1 MLYRSRFLPALVAS
15 SIIAATALGAVGV
28 STAAAKSTPKKG
40 DTPADT
46 KLFNKLLA
54 ISSPKL
60 AVASAKNAA
69 HAKNADKLGGLAP
82 SAFQLRVSHSCTASN
97 AIQAIASDGT
107 VSCQPTGT
115 GTVTGVS
122 ADTGLTGGGSSG
134 NISLALDPN
143 YRLPQG
149 CSSNQ
154 LAKWTGTAWG
164 CTDAPGGPPTGGAG
178 GALSGN
184 YPNPTLN
191 VSGGPCGTGQFVT
204 NVSTGAVLTCGPSG
218 SNAALGSGALSSN
231 TLGSNNSA
239 VGLNALSSDT
249 NDLGNTAV
257 GDYALSSNTS
267 GGGNTAVGH
276 QALSSHT
283 TGGGN
288 TALGLNAL
296 YNGSAGVTSGASD
309 TAIGNYAGTGLTTG
323 SGNTLLGQYAGSSLS
338 GGDSNN
344 LDLGNAGVSG
354 DNHTIRIGNQ
364 GTGSGAQNRAFVAGV
379 SGVTP
384 SGTPTPVL
392 VDSNGQ
398 LGSATTSFTD
408 ASGPVDL
415 FSGGCPTTP
424 QNTWDNQSP
433 NVNNKGGYYRDAGG
447 IVHLRGMM
455 RNCSAGSQTIF
466 TLPAGYRPGRLE
478 HQIADQDDST
488 FTVVTID
495 VSGNVNGNVTS
506 DHSVSLDGL
515 SYRCAPSGSNGCP

>member
-1 MLYRSRFLPALVAS
+1 
-15 SIIAATALGAVGV
+15 
-28 STAAAKSTPKKG
+28 KKG

-107 VSCQPTGT
+107 VSCQPTGN
-115 GTVTGVS
+115 GTV
-122 ADTGLTGGGSSG
+122 
-134 NISLALDPN
+134 
-143 YRLPQG
+143 
-149 CSSNQ
+149 
-154 LAKWTGTAWG
+154 
-164 CTDAPGGPPTGGAG
+164 
-178 GALSGN
+178 
-184 YPNPTLN
+184 
-191 VSGGPCGTGQFVT
+191 TGQFVT

-296 YNGSAGVTSGASD
+296 YNGSAGVT
-309 TAIGNYAGTGLTTG
+309 
-323 SGNTLLGQYAGSSLS
+323 
-338 GGDSNN
+338 
-344 LDLGNAGVSG
+344 
-354 DNHTIRIGNQ
+354 
-364 GTGSGAQNRAFVAGV
+364 
-379 SGVTP
+379 
-384 SGTPTPVL
+384 
-392 VDSNGQ
+392 
-398 LGSATTSFTD
+398 
-408 ASGPVDL
+408 
-415 FSGGCPTTP
+415 
-424 QNTWDNQSP
+424 
-433 NVNNKGGYYRDAGG
+433 
-447 IVHLRGMM
+447 
-455 RNCSAGSQTIF
+455 
-466 TLPAGYRPGRLE
+466 
-478 HQIADQDDST
+478 
-488 FTVVTID
+488 
-495 VSGNVNGNVTS
+495 
-506 DHSVSLDGL
+506 
-515 SYRCAPSGSNGCP
+515 